1 MARRVESARLIGRG
15 SQVATLRQTLA
26 AAVAGE
32 ARIVLIS
39 GDAGIGKTRLVRE
52 AVAGAREAGTL
63 TATGG
68 CVQLGEVS
76 IAFAPIVEALR
87 ELREQLGDAAF
98 DELLGPGRA
107 PIRGLLTGDADP
119 DAVPGALLEHVLG
132 FLTRVGAT
140 RPLLVV
146 LEDLHWADASTRDL
160 VTYLGRHLRSGAVT
174 LLLTLRADELH
185 RRHPMRPVLAGLERE
200 QRIERLHLEGLDRA
214 DLVRLLPEIGIDDPA
229 DALVDDLLARTGG
242 NPFYVEELVAAGRLG
257 GGLPDTLAEV
267 ILARVDNLPEEVRR
281 LLRAAAVVDDS
292 VDDAVLAAVVE
303 QPVTD
308 VTAGLRRAVEEQVL
322 VLDAGTCRF
331 RHALVREALYDDLLP
346 GERTRLHLA
355 TAAVLEHAEHLPPQ
369 TRWALVAYHWDA
381 GRNAARAY
389 TASVR
394 AGQEA
399 EKVHAYADAA
409 EQYDRALSLRD
420 QVAASGTDPEALAGL
435 TLADLLVRAS
445 DVVQASSRSSRALVL
460 AEAALSELGPA
471 APPERRARILERV
484 GLINWKLHHGGPAVA
499 AYEKAVALVA
509 DRPASRD
516 KALVLAAL
524 GRSLMVRA
532 LYRQAEPVIRQAIA
546 VAQEVGAPDVEG
558 HARCSLAPCLHGI
571 GQVVAATAE
580 LERAMQLCRAGG
592 RADDVC
598 RVWTNMSH
606 GAYQSSRYADVDLIL
621 REGLDY
627 VVATGRAHHHGEAIA
642 GNVIAALHA
651 QGRWAEAQAVHD
663 DPRIPTGDPYQE
675 LRWLPVLLD
684 SGRLDEARAAVQTA
698 LEGTVDADD
707 VQFGALSLLSAARL
721 RILDAEWD
729 DARRLVA
736 DALPLIERSDEHF
749 YLSKAYRLGI
759 AVEAE
764 RVAASGPDPK
774 AVAVADDL
782 LARLRGARQA
792 LLDCGVVLLPEP
804 ALEFRTAE
812 AEGARV
818 RQEDDPADWA
828 GLVEAWERLGQPVRA
843 AAARLRQADALVRR
857 TGDRAEVAELLRAAR
872 AAAEPAGARP
882 LVREIDQLA
891 RRVRLELD
899 PGARRPLD
907 VTPRELDVLRL
918 LAQGRTNRQ
927 IGATLFISEKTASVH
942 VTNLLRKL
950 GVGSRVEA
958 AALAQRAGVLDA

>member
-15 SQVATLRQTLA
+15 SQVATLRQALA
-26 AAVAGE
+26 DAATGAS
-32 ARIVLIS
+32 RIVLIT

-52 AVAGAREAGTL
+52 AVAAAREAGAL
-63 TATGG
+63 AASGG

-87 ELREQLGDAAF
+87 ELQEQLGEAAF

-107 PIRGLLTGDADP
+107 PVRALLTGDADP
-119 DAVPGALLEHVLG
+119 DGVAGVLLEHVLG
-132 FLTRVGAT
+132 FLTRVGAR

-160 VTYLGRHLRSGAVT
+160 VTYLGRNLRSGAVT

-200 QRIERLHLEGLDRA
+200 QRVDRLHLDGLDRDELA
-214 DLVRLLPEIGIDDPA
+214 RLLPEIGVSDPAHTLIDD
-229 DALVDDLLARTGG
+229 LHARTAG

-267 ILARVDNLPEEVRR
+267 ILARIDSLPEDVRW
-281 LLRAAAVVDDS
+281 LLRAAAVVDDT
-292 VDDAVLAAVVE
+292 VDDDVLAAVVA
-303 QPVTD
+303 QPVED
-308 VTAGLRRAVEEQVL
+308 VTAALRRAVEEQVL
-322 VLDAGTCRF
+322 VLDSGTCRF

-355 TAAVLEHAEHLPPQ
+355 TAAVLERAEHLPPQ

-381 GRNAARAY
+381 GRDAGRAY

-394 AGQEA
+394 AGLEA

-420 QVAASGTDPEALAGL
+420 QVAAAGDASHELAGL
-435 TLADLLVRAS
+435 TLADLLLRAS

-460 AEAALSELGPA
+460 AEAALAELGA
-471 APPERRARILERV
+471 DAPPEQRAAVLERI
-484 GLINWKLHHGGPAVA
+484 GLTNWTLHHGAQAVA
-499 AYEKAVALVA
+499 AYEQAVALVA
-509 DRPASRD
+509 DRPASRS
-516 KALVLAAL
+516 KAHALASL

-532 LYRQAEPVIRQAIA
+532 LYRQAEPVIREAIA
-546 VAQEVGAPDVEG
+546 VAQEVGALDVEG
-558 HARCSLAPCLHGI
+558 HARCSLAPCLHGV
-571 GQVVAATAE
+571 GQIAAATAE

-592 RADDVC
+592 STDDVC

-606 GAYQSSRYADVDLIL
+606 GAYQSSRYADVDRIR

-627 VVATGRAHHHGEAIA
+627 VAAAGRAHHHGEAIA

-721 RILDAEWD
+721 RVLDGEWD

-749 YLSKAYRLGI
+749 YLAKAYRLGV

-764 RVAASGPDPK
+764 RVAANGPDPK
-774 AVAVADDL
+774 AVEVADDL
-782 LARLRGARQA
+782 LTRLQAARHA
-792 LLDCGVVLLPEP
+792 LLGRGVVLLPE
-804 ALEFRTAE
+804 ARAEFATAE
-812 AEGARV
+812 VQAARV
-818 RQEDDPADWA
+818 RQADTAAQW
-828 GLVEAWERLGQPVRA
+828 GELVAAWDALGQPVRA
-843 AAARLRQADALVRR
+843 AAARLRQADALLREH
-857 TGDRAEVAELLRAAR
+857 GPRAEIAELLRTAR
-872 AAAEPAGARP
+872 ASADEAGAAP
-882 LVREIDQLA
+882 LVRDLDRLA
-891 RRVRLELD
+891 RRGRLELD
-899 PGARRPLD
+899 PEAQRPLD

-927 IGATLFISEKTASVH
+927 IGETLFISEKTASVH

-950 GVGSRVEA
+950 GVSSRVEA
-958 AALAQRAGVLDA
+958 AALAQRTGVAG